1 MRTTQYI
8 LQNPQGDNNLAVK
21 ANGGQVVVEKQVG
34 EDWVVANT
42 FTEDGA
48 WTLTLGRSPTRF
60 TPSGG
65 AAYEV
70 TK

>member
-1 MRTTQYI
+1 MRTTQFI
-8 LQNPQGDNNLAVK
+8 LHNPQGDQTLSVK
-21 ANGGQVVVEKQVG
+21 ANGGSVAVEKQVG
-34 EDWVVANT
+34 VDWVVANT

-60 TPSGG
+60 TPTGG

-70 TK
+70 LR

>member
-1 MRTTQYI
+1 MRTTQYV
-8 LQNPQGDNNLAVK
+8 LPNPQGDNNLAVK

-34 EDWVVANT
+34 ADWVVANT
-42 FTEDGA
+42 FNTDGA
-48 WTLTLGRSPTRF
+48 WTLALGRSPTRF

>member
-1 MRTTQYI
+1 MRTTQYT
-8 LQNPQGDNNLAVK
+8 LANPQGDNNLAVK

-34 EDWVVANT
+34 TNWVVANT
-42 FTEDGA
+42 FTTDGA